1 MPSPA
6 VMNLGLILNRTARLW
21 PHEVGLIK
29 GDAQWTWGA
38 LERNANAIAR
48 ALLQLGI
55 VKGDRVLVQCPN
67 DRYIYES
74 HYGITRTGG
83 VWTPLNFR
91 ASAHEAVEMAR
102 RAHAKVLICHPD
114 QIEKA
119 KVVAAESPVL
129 AHIIV
134 AGAHARIS
142 GESRVQ
148 WHDYE
153 QLIAQFADGPLV
165 NVAVEHD
172 DAVWHGF
179 TSGTTGVP
187 KGSVM
192 SHGRLAFCLIGR
204 IADVLP
210 GLDHTHANLVI
221 GPLSHGAGTT
231 ATCNTMKG
239 AKIVMLSTPKFD
251 EEECWRLIQQHRITS
266 LFTVPTILM
275 GLVKH
280 PARDRYDRSSLR
292 HVIYAGAPLPRA
304 DQKLALGVFG
314 PILAQYYGLAENMG
328 TTSVLYPSMHS
339 VVDDDPDAPVNS
351 CGVARSGME
360 VAIMDVNMNE
370 CPAGEIGE
378 ICTRGVGNFWG
389 YHDMPDETSRTIVN
403 GWLRSGDLG
412 RMDERGFIFIA
423 GRSKEMYKSGGLQ
436 VYPNETE
443 SVLMRHTAVDEAH
456 VVSFPDSRWGEI
468 GVALVRCKPGVS
480 VNESEL
486 MDHVA
491 GFLARYKLPRRI
503 FLVES
508 IPRIDN
514 GKVPKQ
520 LLRDELYRRKLVTE
534 GNDIPVRTA

>member
-6 VMNLGLILNRTARLW
+6 VMNLGLILNRTARMW
-21 PHEVGLIK
+21 PHHVGLIK
-29 GDAQWTWGA
+29 GDAQWTWGT

-91 ASAHEAVEMAR
+91 ASAHEAVDMAR
-102 RAHAKVLICHPD
+102 RARAKVLICHPD
-114 QIEKA
+114 QIDKA
-119 KVVAAESPVL
+119 GIVASDSPFL
-129 AHIIV
+129 THIIV
-134 AGAHARIS
+134 AGPHTPIS

-339 VVDDDPDAPVNS
+339 VADDDPDAPVNS

-360 VAIMDVNMNE
+360 VAIMDENMKE
-370 CPAGEIGE
+370 RPAGEVGE

-468 GVALVRCKPGVS
+468 GVAMVRCKPGMSVS
-480 VNESEL
+480 EPEL

-520 LLRDELYRRKLVTE
+520 LLRDELYRRNLVTE
-534 GNDIPVRTA
+534 GSDISARST